1 MESVLSAFDAR
12 EKDFVPSYASNKVG
26 ARTPTATLH
35 QETERMCV
43 CVFVCVCVCVC
54 VCGEGRR
61 GEETKRKGQRD
72 LSEISVRLV

>member
-54 VCGEGRR
+54 VCAEKEGVGRR
-61 GEETKRKGQRD
+61 QRGRGR
-72 LSEISVRLV
+72 EICLKSA